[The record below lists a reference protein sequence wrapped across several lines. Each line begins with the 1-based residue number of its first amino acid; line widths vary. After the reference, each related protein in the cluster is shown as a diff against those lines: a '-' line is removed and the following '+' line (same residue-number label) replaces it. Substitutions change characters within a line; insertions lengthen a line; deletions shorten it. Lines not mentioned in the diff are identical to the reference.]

1 MEKIKINGVIFNDFG
16 ANNYSD
22 GMHCITAYPIEDMA
36 QFVQDVL
43 NGEYPGVFLNPSADC
58 TGSSEFFGV
67 WGTPEQYEVFVQH
80 QRESQIACRVIAR
93 YGGDVHEF
101 ARRVQWDP
109 EEHKRI
115 SAEESANYKDWW
127 L

>member
-1 MEKIKINGVIFNDFG
+1 MKKFKINGVEFCDFG

-22 GMHCITAYPIEDMA
+22 GMHCITAYPIVNMA

-43 NGEYPGVFLNPSADC
+43 SGEYPGVFLNPSVNC

-67 WGTPEQYEVFVQH
+67 WGTPEQYKVFVQH

-93 YGGDVHEF
+93 YGGHGELV
-101 ARRVQWDP
+101 RRANWDP
-109 EEHKRI
+109 EEYQQI

>member
-1 MEKIKINGVIFNDFG
+1 MADLFHVEG
-16 ANNYSD
+16 AFFS
-22 GMHCITAYPIEDMA
+22 HKAV
-36 QFVQDVL
+36 FVH
-43 NGEYPGVFLNPSADC
+43 
-58 TGSSEFFGV
+58 FGV
-67 WGTPEQYEVFVQH
+67 RGIGFC
-80 QRESQIACRVIAR
+80 RKIACRVIAR